1 MTCITRIFNAGGV
14 YPYLYFVR
22 CDPCNWTSELT
33 RDNEEL
39 ARFRDDHLA
48 SRMPLDTRPTR
59 EETLM
64 EMARAA
70 AKRSTCSR
78 RNVGAVIARDF
89 RPISTGYNGAPSG
102 MPHCNHRLD
111 ELASAGCQVVVH
123 AEANAVA
130 FAARY
135 GVSTQGASLFV
146 TLSPCETC
154 AKLVINAGLEEVFYA
169 ETYRDQTGLD
179 LLADAGVKTCKI

>member
-1 MTCITRIFNAGGV
+1 MTCNPKIYMERGFDPLS
-14 YPYLYFVR
+14 YYVR
-22 CDPCNWTSELT
+22 CDPCNWTSRSTTDYGEL
-33 RDNEEL
+33 L
-39 ARFRDDHLA
+39 KFRMAHLT
-48 SRMPLDTRPTR
+48 SRVPLDTRPTR

-111 ELASAGCQVVVH
+111 ELALAGCQVVVH

-154 AKLVINAGLEEVFYA
+154 AKLVINAGLKEVFYA

-179 LLADAGVKTCKI
+179 LLANAGVKTCKI

>member
-1 MTCITRIFNAGGV
+1 MTCNPKIYSTGDFDPLTYYV
-14 YPYLYFVR
+14 L
-22 CDPCNWTSELT
+22 CDPCNWTSRPT
-33 RDNEEL
+33 PDHEEL
-39 ARFRDDHLA
+39 LKFRMAHLT
-48 SRMPLDTRPTR
+48 SRVSPDTRPTR

-154 AKLVINAGLEEVFYA
+154 AKLVINAGLGEVFYA